1 MQLGERNQQ
10 PGRENAIKQP
20 LKVTLHPHYNAWDA
34 FTVHYY
40 VEQITLPA
48 ELLMSASM
56 NVGTVQKKG

>member
-1 MQLGERNQQ
+1 M
-10 PGRENAIKQP
+10 
-20 LKVTLHPHYNAWDA
+20 WDA

-56 NVGTVQKKG
+56 DVGTVQKKGGWRGEIYR